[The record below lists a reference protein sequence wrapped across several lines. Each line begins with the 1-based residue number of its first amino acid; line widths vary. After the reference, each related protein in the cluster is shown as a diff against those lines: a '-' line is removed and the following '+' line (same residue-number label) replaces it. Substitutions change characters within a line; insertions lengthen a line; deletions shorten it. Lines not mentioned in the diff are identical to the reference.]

1 LQRVVGRLSRLL
13 ARRRTIA
20 AVAGGWIIATALVG
34 AVMAPDLIGVVG
46 LTALGGIVL
55 AAMQAHRQHGMI
67 LRELR
72 AQSARD
78 RRVAPPAPPEPP
90 ATPAEI
96 AAAVTPTL
104 AASLDEVLDRLK
116 LTALSLGR
124 LSEDLAACGDT
135 VRRVIVAEID
145 RATLRMEA
153 VQNLYA
159 MVPVGARVPARP
171 GTSPQFLLR
180 LVELLR
186 SARPGLVVVCGGG
199 TSALWCALAVRQL
212 SLGSRVVALEHDEH
226 HAGELADL
234 VAAHGVAD
242 IAEVRHAPLETVAV
256 DGVTQWW
263 YGRGA
268 WADLDAIGL
277 LAVAA
282 SSADAAPPAR
292 LACLWLLAGRLVD
305 GGVIAVD
312 DAGGAGE
319 SAAMERWLDRT
330 PSVSAERYPGGED
343 VAVLR
348 RRAGGR
354 QVAVT

>member
-1 LQRVVGRLSRLL
+1 MLRAVGRLSRLV
-13 ARRRTIA
+13 ARRRTII
-20 AVAGGWIIATALVG
+20 AVAVGWIIATALVA
-34 AVMAPDLIGVVG
+34 AVIAPDVIGVVG
-46 LTALGGIVL
+46 LAALGAIVL
-55 AAMQAHRQHGMI
+55 VAMQAHRQHGMI

-78 RRVAPPAPPEPP
+78 RRVPTPAPP

-96 AAAVTPTL
+96 AGAVVPTL

-135 VRRVIVAEID
+135 VRRMIAAEIEQV
-145 RATLRMEA
+145 TLRMEA

-159 MVPVGARVPARP
+159 VVPVGARMPARP

-180 LVELLR
+180 LVDLLR
-186 SARPGLVVVCGGG
+186 SARPGLVVACGGS
-199 TSALWCALAVRQL
+199 SALWCALAVRQL
-212 SLGSRVVALEHDEH
+212 GLGSRVVALEHDEH
-226 HAGELADL
+226 RAGELADL

-242 IAEVRHAPLETVAV
+242 LVEVRHAPLEPVAV
-256 DGVTQWW
+256 EGVTQWW
-263 YGRGA
+263 YGRGG

-277 LAVAA
+277 LALAA
-282 SSADAAPPAR
+282 PTADGAPPAR
-292 LACLWLLAGRLVD
+292 LGSLCLLAGRLAD
-305 GGVIAVD
+305 GGVIALD
-312 DAGGAGE
+312 GAGGAGE
-319 SAAMERWLDRT
+319 SAAVERWLDRT

-348 RRAGGR
+348 SRAGGR
-354 QVAVT
+354 RVAVT